1 MVYIKKKKKLFK
13 KKREG
18 KEFQKKIAEGTKE
31 LKSAAD
37 AQMLGI

>member
-1 MVYIKKKKKLFK
+1 MVYIKKK